1 MLQREEIDTWYT
13 YNEWVETMI
22 VTSGDA
28 RKIENILGLVG
39 EAGEVAEKIKKQIR
53 DDTKVSP
60 SDVAREIG
68 DVMFYATALARVY
81 GYTLHDILKMNIE
94 KLEDRKARNKIK
106 GSGDSR

>member
-1 MLQREEIDTWYT
+1 MLQREEIDNWDT
-13 YNEWVETMI
+13 YNEWVESMI
-22 VTSGDA
+22 ITKGDT

-53 DDTKVSP
+53 DETKVSP
-60 SDVAREIG
+60 SEIAKEIG
-68 DVMFYATALARVY
+68 DVMFYAVALARIY

-106 GSGDSR
+106 GSGDAR